1 MSTAVAT
8 AERAEIAPTK
18 FLNPLTIDTTAAAV
32 ARLDDLVT
40 GFIDEATGHVE
51 DEMRRM
57 MRRREVSAAVRG
69 ILQTKTDLDRAVPQS
84 IEMGIP
90 QIGTA
95 SIDGERPD
103 LIKWYKTL
111 NRAMPDA
118 EVEKAV
124 DAILDPYREQL
135 KPKATKA
142 KGK

>member
-8 AERAEIAPTK
+8 AERTEIAPTK

-69 ILQTKTDLDRAVPQS
+69 ILQAKNDLDQAVPQAM
-84 IEMGIP
+84 EMGIP
-90 QIGTA
+90 SMGTSA
-95 SIDGERPD
+95 IEGERPD

-118 EVEKAV
+118 DVEKV
-124 DAILDPYREQL
+124 VEGILEPYRKQL
-135 KPKATKA
+135 VEPKKA